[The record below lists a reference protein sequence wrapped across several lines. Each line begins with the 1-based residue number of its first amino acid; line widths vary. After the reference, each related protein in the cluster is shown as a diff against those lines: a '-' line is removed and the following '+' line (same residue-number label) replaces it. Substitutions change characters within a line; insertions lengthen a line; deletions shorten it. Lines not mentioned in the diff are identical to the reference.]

1 MFGSRDPYSYKQSM
15 ASSQA
20 YQNIKLTPDD
30 VPGAKINTDAL
41 ENYGNV
47 SLMRWLDCRGLK
59 TPRNRYDLL
68 RR

>member
-1 MFGSRDPYSYKQSM
+1 M

-47 SLMRWLDCRGLK
+47 SLKRWLDCRGLK
-59 TPRNRYDLL
+59 TSRNRYDLL